1 MLYFKDGAE
10 SSGIHAGFVEHEEL
24 ELTDNELA
32 GLKARARRAVA
43 MDGKQPD
50 TERHFPEEFVRDFL
64 RQPAPVSY
72 DDFLK
77 GKG

>member
-24 ELTDNELA
+24 ELSDRELA

-43 MDGKQPD
+43 MDGKQAE
-50 TERHFPEEFVRDFL
+50 TERHLPPEYVEQFCP
-64 RQPAPVSY
+64 PAKVNY
-72 DDFLK
+72 EDFLK
-77 GKG
+77 GKS

>member
-1 MLYFKDGAE
+1 MLYFTDSAE

-24 ELTDNELA
+24 ELSDSELA

-43 MDGKQPD
+43 MDGKQAD
-50 TERHFPEEFVRDFL
+50 TERHLPEDFRRDFL
-64 RQPAPVSY
+64 RQPPRVSH